1 MKKHL
6 IIIVAL
12 LSLCVSSFAQ
22 GYVYFGYDANG
33 NRINRDIYFGKTAEN
48 GRSLESEEE
57 LASVA
62 LDKINEMEVK
72 LYPNPTQG
80 HFSLSVNSV
89 NNETTMHVIL
99 LTSTGEV
106 LYNKTLCS
114 TVEDIDLSD
123 QPAGIYLLKLEV
135 DNETQAW
142 KVVKQ

>member
-6 IIIVAL
+6 ILIIAL
-12 LSLCVSSFAQ
+12 LSLCASGFAQ
-22 GYVYFGYDANG
+22 GYAYFGYDANG
-33 NRINRDIYFGKTAEN
+33 NRITRGIIFKKTAEN
-48 GRSLESEEE
+48 GKSLEPGEE
-57 LASVA
+57 LVPVA

-89 NNETTMHVIL
+89 HNEMTMHIIL

-106 LYNKTLCS
+106 LYNKTLNS
-114 TVEDIDLSD
+114 TVEDFDLSD
-123 QPAGIYLLKLEV
+123 QPAGVYLLKLEV
-135 DNETQAW
+135 DNETQVW